1 MRRTFRVLSLRLV
14 LLSLAVG
21 AARPLSAQPSPAP
34 PTPAQRPVRV
44 VVARLTHG
52 HVGGILGRAAK
63 GDVEVVGIYEPD
75 RDVAERYARRY
86 GFDRRLVHA
95 DLGETLD
102 ALKPQAVLAF
112 GSIAEHRG
120 VVEAAAPRGIHVMV
134 EKPLAFRVE
143 DADTIAALARRYRI
157 DVLTNYE
164 TTWYPS
170 GYAAFQLVHG
180 DHAVGPIRK
189 VVVRDGHFGPKE
201 IGVQPEFLAW
211 LTDPAQNGAGALVD
225 FGCYGA
231 NIMTWLMRGAAPQTV
246 TAVTQHLKQ
255 DPVYA
260 RVDDEATIVLTYPDA
275 QAILQASWNWPDHRK
290 DLQVYGTQG
299 YVFTPDGRSVRVR
312 LRGQSAE
319 QAVPPKDL
327 APQYADGFAY
337 LAAVVRGTETVAPT
351 DRSSLANNVTVVRIL
366 DAARRSARTGQTV
379 RLARE
384 GEAANAP

>member
-1 MRRTFRVLSLRLV
+1 MRRTFRALALF
-14 LLSLAVG
+14 LLLLPVVSY
-21 AARPLSAQPSPAP
+21 AARPLRAQPAP
-34 PTPAQRPVRV
+34 RPVRV

-52 HVGGILGRAAK
+52 HVGGLFRRPAR

-75 RDVAERYARRY
+75 RAVAERYAREF

-95 DLGETLD
+95 SLGAALD
-102 ALKPQAVLAF
+102 AAKPEAVLGF
-112 GSIAEHRG
+112 GSIAEHRAL
-120 VVEAAAPRGIHVMV
+120 VEAAAPRGIHVMV

-143 DADTIAALARRYRI
+143 DAEAIAALAARHHVH
-157 DVLTNYE
+157 VLTNYE

-170 GYAAFQLVHG
+170 GYAAYQLVHG

-211 LTDPAQNGAGALVD
+211 LTDPAQNGGGALVD

-231 NIMTWLMRGAAPQTV
+231 NLMTWLMRGAAPQTV

-275 QAILQASWNWPDHRK
+275 QAVLQASWNWPDHRK
-290 DLQVYGTQG
+290 DLQVYGTGG
-299 YVFTPDGRSVRVR
+299 YVFTPDGQNVRLR
-312 LRGQSAE
+312 LRGQPAE
-319 QAVPPKDL
+319 QAVTPPSL

-337 LAAVVRGTETVAPT
+337 LAAVLRGRETVAPA

-379 RLARE
+379 RL
-384 GEAANAP
+384 EAAPNANAP